1 MYAFIIH
8 SEWSKLKK
16 NIDRP
21 DFWQFM
27 TEIYGHGARGQ
38 GGHGHVSLVN
48 ISVIIFN
55 CPSSSIT
62 TSVTHVFA

>member
-1 MYAFIIH
+1 MNQIPVWNF
-8 SEWSKLKK
+8 KK

-38 GGHGHVSLVN
+38 GGHGQLVMVDMDMFHWW
-48 ISVIIFN
+48 ILV
-55 CPSSSIT
+55 
-62 TSVTHVFA
+62 